1 MFRVPDHDKISGS
14 FTLLSETTSLGG
26 LYMKKGILALFGT
39 ILATTLILTACSNKQ
54 SSANQQDLTVATS
67 AEMATL
73 STTKYSDTTSL
84 EALQNTFEGLYRF
97 NSNNKPVLA
106 GASSV
111 SVSSDKKTY
120 TFTLRK
126 NAKWSNG
133 DAVTAQDYV
142 FAWRKMVD
150 PASASPNSQRFA
162 PIKNGVD
169 ISAGK
174 MPVNKLGIKA
184 LSSYKLQITL
194 ESPISY
200 FSELMTGAPFYP
212 QDEKIVNKYGSQYGT
227 SASKTVFNGPFI
239 VTNWNGTNL
248 KWNYVKNT
256 KYWNKDA
263 ITLKKVK
270 VQVVKDASTAANL
283 YKTNKLDYAML
294 TTDYIKQYQKTA
306 GFHSKTIPLIG
317 YMSFNTHRKTTA
329 NVHFRKAIAFA
340 YNKDS
345 LVKNVLHAGSA
356 LNGIVPKNFAFNT
369 KTGNDYRKDAGNMS
383 TYNLKEAKKQWA
395 EAKKELG
402 KQKISIELLTSD
414 TTDSKQIGEYLQSQL
429 ETNLPGLS
437 VSLRS
442 IPLKSR
448 LAATTDYDFDIVYG
462 TWQPDYADPVNFI
475 SDGGQ
480 YHLDDDYNNSNFRS
494 LLNTAATT
502 YATNPTKRWS
512 TLIKAEK
519 QLIKTDAFTAP
530 VYQGGMSYL
539 LKNKVKGL
547 QISPYGTVL
556 FYRNV
561 KIK

>member
-1 MFRVPDHDKISGS
+1 MKRNKFWLLG
-14 FTLLSETTSLGG
+14 TLMLTVTFILS
-26 LYMKKGILALFGT
+26 
-39 ILATTLILTACSNKQ
+39 ACGNQNSSNSSNKQ
-54 SSANQQDLTVATS
+54 VLTVATS

-97 NSNNKPVLA
+97 NSQNKPVLA
-106 GASSV
+106 GASKV
-111 SVSSDKKTY
+111 SVSSNKKVY

-126 NAKWSNG
+126 NARWSNG
-133 DAVTAQDYV
+133 DPVTAKDYV

-150 PASASPNSQRFA
+150 PTAASPNSQRFES
-162 PIKNGVD
+162 IKNGVA
-169 ISAGK
+169 IASGK
-174 MPVNKLGIKA
+174 MASTKLGIKA
-184 LSSYKLQITL
+184 LGTYKLQITL

-212 QDEKIVNKYGSQYGT
+212 QDEKIVKKYGSQYGT
-227 SASKTVFNGPFI
+227 TAKKTVFNGPFV

-248 KWNYVKNT
+248 KWNYVKNK
-256 KYWNKDA
+256 KYWDKKA
-263 ITLKKVK
+263 IKLQKVN
-270 VQVVKDASTAANL
+270 VQVIKDASTAANL

-294 TTDYIKQYQKTA
+294 TTDYIKQYQKTS

-329 NVHFRKAIAFA
+329 NIHFRKAIAMAF
-340 YNKDS
+340 NKES
-345 LVKNVLHAGSA
+345 LVKNVLHTGST
-356 LNGIVPKNFAFNT
+356 LNGIVPKNFAYNT
-369 KTGNDYRKDAGNMS
+369 TTGDDYRKDAGNML

-395 EAKKELG
+395 EARKELG
-402 KQKISIELLTSD
+402 KRKISIELLTSD

-480 YHLDDDYNNSNFRS
+480 YHLDDDYNNRNFRN
-494 LLNTAATT
+494 LLNEAATK

-530 VYQGGMSYL
+530 VYQGGTAYL

-547 QISPYGTVL
+547 QLSPYGTVL

-561 KIK
+561 SIK

>member
-1 MFRVPDHDKISGS
+1 MKRNKFW
-14 FTLLSETTSLGG
+14 LLG
-26 LYMKKGILALFGT
+26 
-39 ILATTLILTACSNKQ
+39 TLILTVTFILSACGNQNSSNSSNKQ
-54 SSANQQDLTVATS
+54 VLTVATS

-97 NSNNKPVLA
+97 NSQNKPVLA
-106 GASSV
+106 GASKV
-111 SVSSDKKTY
+111 SVSSNKKVY

-126 NAKWSNG
+126 NARWSNG
-133 DAVTAQDYV
+133 DPVTAKDYV

-150 PASASPNSQRFA
+150 PTAASPNSQRFES
-162 PIKNGVD
+162 IKNGVA
-169 ISAGK
+169 IASGK
-174 MPVNKLGIKA
+174 MASTKLGIKA
-184 LSSYKLQITL
+184 LGTYKLQITL

-212 QDEKIVNKYGSQYGT
+212 QDEKIVKKYGSQYGT
-227 SASKTVFNGPFI
+227 TAKKTVFNGPFV

-248 KWNYVKNT
+248 KWNYVKNK
-256 KYWNKDA
+256 KYWDKKA
-263 ITLKKVK
+263 IKLQKVN
-270 VQVVKDASTAANL
+270 VQVIKDASTAANL

-294 TTDYIKQYQKTA
+294 TTDYIKQYQKTS

-329 NVHFRKAIAFA
+329 NIHFRKAIAMAF
-340 YNKDS
+340 NKES
-345 LVKNVLHAGSA
+345 LVKNVLHTGST
-356 LNGIVPKNFAFNT
+356 LNGIVPKNFAYNT
-369 KTGNDYRKDAGNMS
+369 TTDDDYRKDAGNML

-395 EAKKELG
+395 EARKELG
-402 KQKISIELLTSD
+402 KRKISIELLTSD

-480 YHLDDDYNNSNFRS
+480 YHLDDDYNNRNFRN
-494 LLNTAATT
+494 LLNEAATK

-530 VYQGGMSYL
+530 VYQGGTAYL

-547 QISPYGTVL
+547 QLSPYGTVL

-561 KIK
+561 SIK